1 MVDVFSSV
9 TKTGYG
15 KRVKDSIGGIV
26 VGFLFFIGGFPLLW
40 WNEGRAVTEMRSLEE
55 GASAVVA
62 VSADRVDAANEGKLV
77 HLSGT
82 VKPVAQLQDG
92 DFGLSLSALGLKRRV
107 EMYQWKEKRESKE
120 RKTLGG
126 GTETVTEYRY
136 EKTWDD
142 EYIDSSR
149 FEHPEGHAN
158 PGGMPLQSARQSA
171 ERAHLGAFEL
181 DSRITARFDDWRK
194 LAPTAGENLPEGFR
208 LTQEGYYR
216 GADQANPKVGDVRV
230 RFEYVPEGVYSLVA
244 KQLGAGLAEYP
255 TQAGN
260 PILLV
265 EQGAMPA
272 EKMFEAAKRRNSIL
286 TWILRGV
293 GFFAMF
299 MGLGMVFKPLAVI
312 ADVVPLLGTIVSKGV
327 GLVAFV
333 LALIF
338 ALLTIGTAWI
348 FHRPLLG
355 AALITAGV
363 AAVLLLKRKRAP
375 AAMPAPA
382 TVPSAAPPHMP
393 PPLPPPPPRT

>member
-1 MVDVFSSV
+1 MADVFSSV

-40 WNEGRAVTEMRSLEE
+40 WNEGRAVKEMRSLEE
-55 GASAVVA
+55 GAGAVVA
-62 VSADRVDAANEGKLV
+62 VARERVDAANEGKLV
-77 HLSGT
+77 HVSGT
-82 VKPVAQLQDG
+82 VQPVAQLQDS

-136 EKTWDD
+136 EQTWDD

-149 FEHPEGHAN
+149 FEHPQGHAN
-158 PGGMPLQSARQSA
+158 PSGLPLASARQSA
-171 ERAHLGAFEL
+171 ERASLGAFEL
-181 DSRITARFDDWRK
+181 DARITAQFDDWRK
-194 LAPTAGENLPEGFR
+194 LSPSDGTTLPEGFR
-208 LTQEGYYR
+208 RTQDGYYR
-216 GADQANPKVGDVRV
+216 GADPASPKVGDVRV

-244 KQLGAGLAEYP
+244 KQVGSGLAEYP

-260 PILLV
+260 AILLV

-272 EKMFEAAKRRNSIL
+272 EQMFAAAQRRNSIL

-293 GFFAMF
+293 GFFVMF
-299 MGLGMVFKPLAVI
+299 MGLGMVFKPLSVI
-312 ADVVPLLGTIVSKGV
+312 ADVVPILGTIVGKGV

-338 ALLTIGTAWI
+338 ALLTIGVAWI
-348 FHRPLLG
+348 VHRPLLG
-355 AALITAGV
+355 AVLIGGAV

-375 AAMPAPA
+375 A
-382 TVPSAAPPHMP
+382 PSAIPAGMPSAPPAMP
-393 PPLPPPPPRT
+393 PPPPPPPRG